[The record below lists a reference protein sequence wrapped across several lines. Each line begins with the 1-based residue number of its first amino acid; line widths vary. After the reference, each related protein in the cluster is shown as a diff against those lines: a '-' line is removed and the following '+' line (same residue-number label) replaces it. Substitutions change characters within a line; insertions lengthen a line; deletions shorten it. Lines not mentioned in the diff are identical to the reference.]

1 MCIEYEYEVE
11 NLFSRMEKE
20 SLKRIYSFEF
30 LNSRCMTLESPGT
43 YVGVVAGTLGWEPL
57 SFLSRAARGGGATE
71 NRRGREFL
79 VCTLFA
85 GVHFTSRERCQW
97 ASVSKEWS
105 CRCPR
110 SRQDPP
116 LCEDVQRSSLLEN
129 FPNDSRA
136 RVNLLSHRQIGK
148 KKKDR
153 DFRFPTILL
162 RRSSSLRKQISFNLS
177 CFTTSR
183 IIYIYIYLS
192 WNESARGSRIKDR
205 RVIGWSSIEEK
216 VDDGKERRIWKETRC
231 EISVRERLGG
241 RWNRWTLLVSEE
253 ID

>member
-1 MCIEYEYEVE
+1 
-11 NLFSRMEKE
+11 MEKE
-20 SLKRIYSFEF
+20 SLKRICSFES

-177 CFTTSR
+177 CFTTNN
-183 IIYIYIYLS
+183 IYLFILKRIS
-192 WNESARGSRIKDR
+192 YERIKERIKDQGSKSDWMKLDR
-205 RVIGWSSIEEK
+205 GKSGWWK
-216 VDDGKERRIWKETRC
+216 GKEDMEGDT
-231 EISVRERLGG
+231 V
-241 RWNRWTLLVSEE
+241 WN
-253 ID
+253 

>member
-1 MCIEYEYEVE
+1 
-11 NLFSRMEKE
+11 MEKE

-71 NRRGREFL
+71 NRRGRGFL

-177 CFTTSR
+177 CFTTNN
-183 IIYIYIYLS
+183 IYLFILK
-192 WNESARGSRIKDR
+192 RI
-205 RVIGWSSIEEK
+205 S
-216 VDDGKERRIWKETRC
+216 
-231 EISVRERLGG
+231 
-241 RWNRWTLLVSEE
+241 
-253 ID
+253 